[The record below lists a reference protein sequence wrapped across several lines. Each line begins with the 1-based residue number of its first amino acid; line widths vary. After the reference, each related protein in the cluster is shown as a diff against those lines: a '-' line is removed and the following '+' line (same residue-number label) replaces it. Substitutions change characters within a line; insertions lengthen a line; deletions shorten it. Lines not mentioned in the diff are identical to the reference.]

1 MTEKLKSCPYCKKE
15 VANITNCIEL
25 EDCANFEEC
34 GNSGWVCV
42 VCNANKGGCGAT
54 GGYAD
59 SEEKAILK
67 WNTRAADENPPLTL
81 DELRQMQGEPVW
93 VESKGFTGWAIIL
106 KVIGFTTDYVQ
117 ADGKVKFRHAN
128 GYRKT
133 WIAYKR
139 KPEEA
144 KI

>member
-1 MTEKLKSCPYCKKE
+1 MSEKLKKCPFCEKE
-15 VANITNCIEL
+15 VADIANCIEL

-67 WNTRAADENPPLTL
+67 WNTRASDENPPLSL
-81 DELRQMQGEPVW
+81 DELRQMEGEPVW
-93 VESKGFTGWAIIL
+93 IDYLDGHYGIVNVSVDAVVDGSAWFYD
-106 KVIGFTTDYVQ
+106 FTDYGEGWL
-117 ADGKVKFRHAN
+117 A
-128 GYRKT
+128 YR
-133 WIAYKR
+133 R
-139 KPEEA
+139 KPKEEV
-144 KI
+144 KE